1 MLLTTILGLSISS
14 LLGFS
19 TIATV
24 IFTVIFSATTLS
36 LYIWLKLTLGID
48 EEEVRAIR
56 DYIRRANNIKKK
68 VRRFLAPIR
77 SRAVRLYPI
86 LERI

>member
-1 MLLTTILGLSISS
+1 MLLTIILGLSISS
-14 LLGFS
+14 LLGLS

-24 IFTVIFSATTLS
+24 IFTVIFSSATLS
-36 LYIWLKLTLGID
+36 LFVWAKLTLGID
-48 EEEVRAIR
+48 EDEIRAIR
-56 DYIRRANNIKKK
+56 DYIKRANKLKRR

-77 SRAVRLYPI
+77 SRAMRLYPI